1 MTWPVQHIT
10 QSIDAAQSDVAA
22 VAGDPRR
29 LPEWAAGLSSGI
41 REKDGRWFTDSPM
54 GAVEVAFVGP
64 VEHGILDHDVT
75 LPDGTVF
82 HNPLRV
88 LANDD
93 GSEVVFSLFRLPG
106 VSDADYAADAETIRG
121 DLLRLKRLLEG

>member
-10 QSIDAAQSDVAA
+10 QSIDAPMAAVSA

-41 REKDGRWFTDSPM
+41 RDQHGRWFTDSPM

-88 LANDD
+88 LANGD

-121 DLLRLKRLLEG
+121 DLLRLKGLLEG